1 MKTKVLETPQST
13 SRKSPNPELAQWEA
27 FSRICNSPEYQDFLK
42 PLLVAAQANLWLNP
56 EELDKDNRPVFPSL
70 KAFHKAYTEM
80 LGRARAYKEI
90 QTMIDNAATYLKSV
104 REQKETKKT
113 YEF

>member
-1 MKTKVLETPQST
+1 
-13 SRKSPNPELAQWEA
+13 
-27 FSRICNSPEYQDFLK
+27 
-42 PLLVAAQANLWLNP
+42 
-56 EELDKDNRPVFPSL
+56 
-70 KAFHKAYTEM
+70 M